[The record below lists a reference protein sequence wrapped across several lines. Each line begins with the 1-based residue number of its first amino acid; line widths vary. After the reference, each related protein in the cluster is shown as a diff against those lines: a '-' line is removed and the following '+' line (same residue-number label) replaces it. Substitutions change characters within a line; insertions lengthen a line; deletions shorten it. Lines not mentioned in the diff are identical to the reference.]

1 MGLRKYIND
10 LEFSVPLGFTNM
22 THSSRNVN
30 YSNFGKWFEN
40 NDFVRSGALTRIVI
54 GDVFQKEDWSYKG
67 VAMGFTLISP
77 IIHLVMYG
85 MVKREKWKKS
95 SLYDD
100 FSDSPDLILNH

>member
-1 MGLRKYIND
+1 MGLRKYINESE
-10 LEFSVPLGFTNM
+10 LSKK
-22 THSSRNVN
+22 VN
-30 YSNFGKWFEN
+30 YSSMGRKFEN

-77 IIHLVMYG
+77 IIHLAMYG
-85 MVKREKWKKS
+85 MIKREKWKKS